1 MGRYSGSVCRL
12 CRREGVKLF
21 LKGERC
27 YSEKCAVERRN
38 YAPGQ
43 HGQARRKSTEYGLH
57 LREKQRLRRYYGVME
72 RQFRRYFRVAA
83 KRKGVTGD
91 ALLQQLELRLDNVVY
106 RLGLAVSRP
115 QARQLV
121 SHGHFTVNGRRVD
134 VPSYPLRPGD
144 VVGVREGSRDLAL
157 IRENAAAAAS
167 RGLPTWLEFSADR
180 LEGRVLAVPAREQ
193 IDAPVQE
200 QLVVEHYSR

>member
-1 MGRYSGSVCRL
+1 MGRHLGPACRL

-27 YSEKCAVERRN
+27 YSEKCAIERRN

-43 HGQARRKSTEYGLH
+43 HGQMRRKPTEYGQH
-57 LREKQRLRRYYGVME
+57 LREKQRLRRYYGLME
-72 RQFRRYFRVAA
+72 QQFRRYFRYAA
-83 KRKGVTGD
+83 RRKGVTGE
-91 ALLQQLELRLDNVVY
+91 ALLRLLEMRLDNVVY

-121 SHGHFTVNGRRVD
+121 THGHFTVNGRRVD
-134 VPSYPLRPGD
+134 VPSYPLKVGD
-144 VVGVREGSRDLAL
+144 VIGVREGSRDVAL
-157 IRENAAAAAS
+157 IRENAAAAAG
-167 RGLPTWLEFSADR
+167 RGLPAWLEFWPER
-180 LEGRVLAVPAREQ
+180 VEGRILAAPTREQ
-193 IDAPVQE
+193 IDTPVHE